1 MTEGLF
7 VLCPQLGQDLLVAGL
22 PAGDA
27 VKVAAGGFADRHALG
42 GKSPADVAE
51 IAFVLRSSIFLGS
64 QSSHIN
70 NFSYNLN
77 TDLAC
82 QVASHSRLI

>member
-22 PAGDA
+22 AAGNA
-27 VKVAAGGFADRHALG
+27 VKVAAGRFADRHALG
-42 GKSPADVAE
+42 GKGSADVAE
-51 IAFVLRSSIFLGS
+51 TAFVLRSRSIFLGN
-64 QSSHIN
+64 QFSHIN
-70 NFSYNLN
+70 NSSYNLN

-82 QVASHSRLI
+82 QVAS